1 MLNNPFLLREEETF
15 LQLILL
21 NVDHIGVLRGYE
33 FSRSLLR
40 RWCLTRG
47 FKCCPTVTLQ
57 YPLLYRY
64 RYNAAFIYMNLCKL
78 IYICR
83 IASSSYEEV
92 NLLAVN
98 KLYFLSAFIVSSL
111 LVSPST
117 FLCAESIH
125 PQQAK
130 IHDAC
135 TGKDEKN
142 TWKPKLALDA
152 S

>member
-125 PQQAK
+125 HQQAG

-135 TGKDEKN
+135 AGKDEKN